1 MQRAEKKKRKV
12 ARYKGSKEYGVPAAK
27 VQLADSPLFE
37 HAGLLFLLFSS
48 PLSLSLP
55 PPRLLFSLTGPHA
68 SLRSRDARACLRA
81 YPQGYARFMRAR
93 VYTMKFIHAVHTRCV
108 RDTSLSENRLSTYR
122 PSTAAPAIFVLQK
135 KIFESNTEPSST
147 TGYYADHWRSSIVDF
162 RYFPVVGWRFCPRKI
177 VNGR

>member
-93 VYTMKFIHAVHTRCV
+93 VYTMKFIHAVHHGV
-108 RDTSLSENRLSTYR
+108 SEILLYLKTVSR
-122 PSTAAPAIFVLQK
+122 PTAQVPPRWLFSFSK
-135 KIFESNTEPSST
+135 RKSSNTKPSST